1 MGALIFILVLLGVV
15 YFSANSISSNSIS
28 SNGSSRNSPAP
39 APGPAP
45 AFSKQEEEFMM
56 LCASGTAEEI

>member
-15 YFSANSISSNSIS
+15 YFSANSIS

-45 AFSKQEEEFMM
+45 AFSK
-56 LCASGTAEEI
+56 